1 MRKFEWDEEKA
12 KRNLA
17 EHGVGFKEAQLVF
30 EDRNHLTEMDDR
42 YDYGEER
49 WQTTGLSRNLL
60 LLVVAHTIWDE
71 DNDNEVVRIISARI
85 AQPHERRRYG
95 NRKFLGR

>member
-1 MRKFEWDEEKA
+1 MRRFEWDKQKA
-12 KRNLA
+12 KANLA

-30 EDRNHLTEMDDR
+30 DDQNYLTEIDDR

-49 WQTTGLSRNLL
+49 WQTIGLSRNLL

-71 DNDNEVVRIISARI
+71 DDDVEVVRIISARI
-85 AQPHERRRYG
+85 AKPHERRRYD
-95 NRKFLGR
+95 NHKFLGR